1 MYQRKEL
8 PVKSNTRLTNNNEPV
23 KVKRDNKSFISSNIK
38 IESGGYKEEGEE
50 GEGEGN
56 NNDKKI
62 GKERKSL
69 SSVVYIYIYYNH
81 IFIQKPHKR
90 GSKSE
95 RVNDDTTVYMENSSE
110 KKKLLQKQTSDT
122 VY

>member
-38 IESGGYKEEGEE
+38 IESGGYKEEGE
-50 GEGEGN
+50 GN

-69 SSVVYIYIYYNH
+69 SSVVYIYI
-81 IFIQKPHKR
+81 
-90 GSKSE
+90 
-95 RVNDDTTVYMENSSE
+95 
-110 KKKLLQKQTSDT
+110 L
-122 VY
+122 

>member
-69 SSVVYIYIYYNH
+69 SSVVYIYIIIIITYLFRSH
-81 IFIQKPHKR
+81 INVVLKVK
-90 GSKSE
+90 G
-95 RVNDDTTVYMENSSE
+95 
-110 KKKLLQKQTSDT
+110 
-122 VY
+122 